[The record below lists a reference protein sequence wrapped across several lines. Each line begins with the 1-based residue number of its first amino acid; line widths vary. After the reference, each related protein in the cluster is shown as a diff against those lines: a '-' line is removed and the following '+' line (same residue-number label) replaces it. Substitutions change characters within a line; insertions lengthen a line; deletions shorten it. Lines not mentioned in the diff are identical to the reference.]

1 MEENK
6 ARCSFCEF
14 LGKMVLKAIAVISVF
29 AAINI
34 IVAKCFNKKIGV
46 QLTIDDVDDKTDTPE
61 EDAEEETTEDA
72 EESEEAKDSKE

>member
-1 MEENK
+1 MEEKK

-34 IVAKCFNKKIGV
+34 IVAKCFNKKISV
-46 QLTIDDVDDKTDTPE
+46 QVAIDDVDDKTDTHE
-61 EDAEEETTEDA
+61 ECDDEETAEGT
-72 EESEEAKDSKE
+72 EESEKTEDGEE